1 MTHLTELATTKF
13 ISIGSMLIALAVWTG
28 GTSDPVN
35 VIKLW
40 ILGGV
45 AIGVT
50 FIAIKPSIKQLAQN
64 KIVLV
69 CLTTF
74 SLATI
79 ISSLTSKAPITQNIY
94 GVYGRNTGIL
104 AHVAFILIFLG
115 VLTIKT
121 PKNFQEIVKY
131 FLISGLVNVVYCAWV
146 ISFGDFIGWDNVY
159 GNILGTFGNPD
170 FISAFLGMFIVCS
183 VAVIFSNLYSK
194 QFRILLLIALPIA
207 FFEILKSH
215 AIQGIVVTVGGL
227 VLIGFWY
234 IKASFNSKWP
244 WVTYIFVALNLGA
257 LAILGALQ
265 IGPLSFIY
273 KRSVSLRGSYWSA
286 GIDMGKNH
294 PLSGVGLE
302 TYGDWYR
309 YSRPPQALVDTP
321 DIFTVSNVA
330 HNVYIDYFASG
341 GFPLF
346 LSYAMLNLF
355 ILCLIFRIAFSK
367 LKIDSLY
374 IAISTVWI
382 CYQVQSI
389 VSINQIGLSVWGWV
403 LSGATLAYS
412 RVLISQKAEQEPVL
426 SKKALNSTQ
435 VISPNL
441 RGAVGVAIGL
451 LIYFPI
457 LNSDLIWGKALR
469 SRTIV
474 DYEKAL
480 SPSLLNPL
488 NSSRINSA
496 VQTLASSDM
505 PDLALKYAKFSVELN
520 ENNYDGWRQIYFISA
535 STVSD
540 KELALRNLKRLDPRN
555 PNVLEI
561 N

>member
-1 MTHLTELATTKF
+1 MQSTESATTKF
-13 ISIGSMLIALAVWTG
+13 ISIGSALVALTVWTA

-50 FIAIKPSIKQLAQN
+50 FIAIKPSIKQLVQERF
-64 KIVLV
+64 VLV
-69 CLTTF
+69 CLTIF

-79 ISSLTSKAPITQNIY
+79 LSTLTSEAPITQNIY

-104 AHVAFILIFLG
+104 AHVALILIFLG

-121 PKNFQEIVKY
+121 PTSFKEIVKY

-146 ISFGDFIGWDNVY
+146 LSFGDFIGWDNTY
-159 GNILGTFGNPD
+159 GNILGTLGNPD
-170 FISAFLGMFIVCS
+170 FISAFLGMFIVS
-183 VAVIFSNLYSK
+183 AVPVTFSKLYSK
-194 QFRILLLIALPIA
+194 KFRILLLIAVPVA

-227 VLIGFWY
+227 FLIGFWH
-234 IKASFNSKWP
+234 IKTHFNSKWP
-244 WVTYIFVALNLGA
+244 WITYVLLSANVGA
-257 LAILGALQ
+257 LAIMGALQ
-265 IGPLSFIY
+265 MGPLSFIY
-273 KRSVSLRGSYWSA
+273 KRSVSLRGSYWTA

-294 PLSGVGLE
+294 PFSGVGLD

-309 YSRPPQALVDTP
+309 FSRPPQALVDTP
-321 DIFTVSNVA
+321 DITVVTNVA

-341 GFPLF
+341 GFPLL
-346 LSYAMLNLF
+346 LSFTSLNLY
-355 ILCLIFRIAFSK
+355 ILYMIFKVAFSK
-367 LKIDSLY
+367 LKKDSLY
-374 IAISTVWI
+374 IAISSAWI

-389 VSINQIGLSVWGWV
+389 VSINQIGLTVWGWV
-403 LSGATLAYS
+403 FSGATLAYS
-412 RVLISQKAEQEPVL
+412 RVLMSQQAEQEIVQKRKTL
-426 SKKALNSTQ
+426 GSTE

-441 RGAVGVAIGL
+441 RGAIGVAVGL

-457 LNSDLIWGKALR
+457 LNSDLIWGKAIR
-469 SRTIV
+469 TRTIV

-480 SPSLLNPL
+480 SPTLFNPL
-488 NSSRINSA
+488 NSTRINLA
-496 VQTLASSDM
+496 VQTFASSDLQ
-505 PDLALKYAKFSVELN
+505 DLALKYAKFGVKLN
-520 ENNYDGWRQIYFISA
+520 KNNYDGWRQIYFIST
-535 STVSD
+535 STQSD
-540 KELALRNLKRLDPRN
+540 KDEALKNLKRLDPNN
-555 PNVLEI
+555 PNVLDL

>member
-1 MTHLTELATTKF
+1 MMNLTESATTKF
-13 ISIGSMLIALAVWTG
+13 ISIGSAVVALAVWTA

-50 FIAIKPSIKQLAQN
+50 LIAIKPSIKQLIQDRF
-64 KIVLV
+64 VLV
-69 CLTTF
+69 CLTIF
-74 SLATI
+74 ALATML
-79 ISSLTSKAPITQNIY
+79 STLTSEAPLTQNIY
-94 GVYGRNTGIL
+94 GVFGRNTGIL
-104 AHVAFILIFLG
+104 AHVAFILMFLG

-131 FLISGLVNVVYCAWV
+131 FLISGLLNVVYCAWV
-146 ISFGDFIGWDNVY
+146 IAFGDFIGWDNSY

-170 FISAFLGMFIVCS
+170 FISAFLGMFIICAF
-183 VAVIFSNLYSK
+183 AVIISKLYSK
-194 QFRILLLIALPIA
+194 WFRILLLVVAPIA

-215 AIQGIVVTVGGL
+215 AIQGMVVTVGGL
-227 VLIGFWY
+227 ALIGFWH
-234 IKASFNSKWP
+234 IKNRFNSNWP
-244 WVTYIFVALNLGA
+244 WVSYIFIAANIGT

-265 IGPLSFIY
+265 TGPLNFIY

-294 PLSGVGLE
+294 PISGVGFD

-321 DIFTVSNVA
+321 DITVVSNVA

-341 GFPLF
+341 GFPLL
-346 LSYAMLNLF
+346 LSFVGLNLY
-355 ILCLIFRIAFSK
+355 ILYLIVRVAFSK
-367 LKIDSLY
+367 LQMDALY
-374 IAISTVWI
+374 VAISATWI
-382 CYQVQSI
+382 CYQVQSL

-403 LSGATLAYS
+403 LGGTTLSYS
-412 RVLISQKAEQEPVL
+412 RVLMSQQAEHEAVQ
-426 SKKALNSTQ
+426 KKRITNNNQ

-451 LIYFPI
+451 LIYFPV
-457 LNSDLIWGKALR
+457 LNSDLIWGKAIR
-469 SRTIV
+469 SRTIA

-480 SPSLLNPL
+480 SPGLLNPL
-488 NSSRINSA
+488 NTSRINSA
-496 VQTLASSDM
+496 VQTFASSNM
-505 PDLALKYAKFSVELN
+505 PDLALKYAKFGVKFN
-520 ENNYDGWRQIYFISA
+520 ENNYDGWRQIYFIST
-535 STVSD
+535 STQSD
-540 KELALRNLKRLDPRN
+540 KDEALKNLHRLDPKN
-555 PNVLEI
+555 PNVLDL